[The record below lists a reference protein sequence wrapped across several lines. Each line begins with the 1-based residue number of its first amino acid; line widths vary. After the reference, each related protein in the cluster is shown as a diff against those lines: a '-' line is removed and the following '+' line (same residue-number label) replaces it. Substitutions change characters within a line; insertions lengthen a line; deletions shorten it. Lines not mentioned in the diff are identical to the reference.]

1 MKNKTSKR
9 SPTITIQPAA
19 RPLPP
24 QERSPKTRTLTTKR
38 KILLPALAAFLLVCA
53 TLTLPQPAYATIA
66 SDINAWMC
74 EQLRGICNWIFAGQV
89 KVLSSI
95 GYEGILSSGFTQM
108 LGSSGGITM
117 YDIVYGAWENAILPI
132 GCGILSFVFTVQ
144 LIKIS
149 QRMDGSQSMPAV
161 REVVLLLVFFAVF
174 LFLIQHSFE
183 LVQAV
188 YEVTRLAIS
197 RITNLF
203 GTGST
208 LDLQQVSIVTEENDV
223 PALVAMM
230 LVAVVSWLV
239 VIVAYIVALVVS
251 WARAIQIYIY
261 ACFAPIPLSLL
272 ALDETRQ
279 LGIGFIRN
287 FAAVCLAGIVIL
299 VILVS
304 FPIVLAGLN
313 AVSAGTGTAID
324 SVVGG
329 LSYALQYVA
338 MCILLILSLIK
349 SGTWARD
356 VMGG

>member
-1 MKNKTSKR
+1 MKN
-9 SPTITIQPAA
+9 QPATRA
-19 RPLPP
+19 QPTPGTQQFANACAQPRTRPLQPHA
-24 QERSPKTRTLTTKR
+24 RNFTLVATATF
-38 KILLPALAAFLLVCA
+38 ALALALLA
-53 TLTLPQPAYATIA
+53 LPQPAFADIA
-66 SDINAWMC
+66 GDINSWMC
-74 EQLRGICNWIFAGQV
+74 EQLRGICNWIFDGQV
-89 KVLSSI
+89 KVLASI

-108 LGSSGGITM
+108 LGSAGGVTM
-117 YDIVYGAWENAILPI
+117 YDIVHGAWENAILPI

-161 REVVLLLVFFAVF
+161 KEVVFLLVFFAVF
-174 LFLIQHSFE
+174 LFLLQHSFD
-183 LVQAV
+183 LMQSV
-188 YEVTRLAIS
+188 YEVTRLAIT
-197 RITNLF
+197 RITDLF
-203 GTGST
+203 GTGSQ
-208 LDLQQVSIVTEENDV
+208 LDLDAVSVVTSDDDV

-261 ACFAPIPLSLL
+261 ACFAPIPMSLL

-279 LGIGFIRN
+279 LGIGFLRN
-287 FAAVCLAGIVIL
+287 FASVCLAGIVIL

-304 FPIVLAGLN
+304 FPIVLSGLN
-313 AVSAGTGTAID
+313 AVSAGTGTPAD

>member
-1 MKNKTSKR
+1 
-9 SPTITIQPAA
+9 
-19 RPLPP
+19 
-24 QERSPKTRTLTTKR
+24 
-38 KILLPALAAFLLVCA
+38 
-53 TLTLPQPAYATIA
+53 
-66 SDINAWMC
+66 
-74 EQLRGICNWIFAGQV
+74 
-89 KVLSSI
+89 
-95 GYEGILSSGFTQM
+95 
-108 LGSSGGITM
+108 
-117 YDIVYGAWENAILPI
+117 
-132 GCGILSFVFTVQ
+132 
-144 LIKIS
+144 
-149 QRMDGSQSMPAV
+149 MDGSQSMPAV
-161 REVVLLLVFFAVF
+161 KEVVFLLVFFAVF

-329 LSYALQYVA
+329 LSYALQYMA